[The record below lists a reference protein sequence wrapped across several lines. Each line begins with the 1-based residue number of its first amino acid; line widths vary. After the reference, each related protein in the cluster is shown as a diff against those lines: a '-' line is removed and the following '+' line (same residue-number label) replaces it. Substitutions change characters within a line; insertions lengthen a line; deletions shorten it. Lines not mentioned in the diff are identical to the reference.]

1 MGASDHAGLTRV
13 RLLKS
18 DAFRK
23 PGSRLWASRSF
34 AAYGQPFNEG
44 LIEVDSARVNPFRY
58 GIMKLDGRAG
68 NKIGTGPHTK
78 KGPPDGRPL
87 SCPSKV

>member
-1 MGASDHAGLTRV
+1 MGASDRAGLTRV

-44 LIEVDSARVNPFRY
+44 LIEVVSARVNPFRY
-58 GIMKLDGRAG
+58 KFMKAERRDGGFHDPRAG
-68 NKIGTGPHTK
+68 V
-78 KGPPDGRPL
+78 GREGASPNR
-87 SCPSKV
+87 SIHRR